1 MAAKITVRPAVQT
14 DLPALARL
22 GVMLIDYHRGLDAE
36 RYMTVDNALEGY
48 RWYLS
53 QELENENAVI
63 LSAVREDGDV
73 VGYAYGTLEGRNWN
87 ALLDRHGALH
97 DVIVDPSARRE
108 RVAEQ
113 LVREM
118 CKALLGLGAPRVV
131 LHTAVQN
138 EQGQALFKKLGFRT
152 TMLEMTR
159 EAR

>member
-1 MAAKITVRPAVQT
+1 MAAKITVRPAVPA

-22 GVMLIDYHRGLDAE
+22 GVMLIDYHSALDPR

-53 QELENENAVI
+53 QELENENAV
-63 LSAVREDGDV
+63 LLAAVGEGDVV
-73 VGYAYGTLEGRNWN
+73 VGYAYGTIEGRDWN

-97 DVIVDPSARRE
+97 DVIVDPSARRAGA
-108 RVAEQ
+108 AEQ

-118 CKALLGLGAPRVV
+118 CTALEALGAPRVV

-138 EQGQALFKKLGFRT
+138 ERGQALFKKLGFRT

-159 EAR
+159 EA